1 MEHSMAAGPIDTLAR
16 RVRQV
21 RARRELTAQQLA
33 DRLRELGVPWDRA
46 TVTKLETG
54 RRQNVTL
61 TEWLALARA
70 LEVAPVH
77 LLVEPE
83 GPGAAADAAEPYQV
97 TPTETASREDARAW
111 IRGMSSLPQ
120 TDLRIFYSE
129 VPAEEWG
136 YSWVLL
142 QQGADPEGRV
152 GELHKWARRGYGG
165 FGNPDVT
172 GKEADGE

>member
-1 MEHSMAAGPIDTLAR
+1 METLAR
-16 RVRQV
+16 RVRQA
-21 RARRELTAQQLA
+21 RARQELTAQQLA

-70 LEVAPVH
+70 LDVAPVH
-77 LLVEPE
+77 LLVQPE
-83 GPGAAADAAEPYQV
+83 GPGAAAGEARQPYQV
-97 TPTETASREDARAW
+97 TPTETVTREEARAW
-111 IRGMSSLPQ
+111 MRGMTSLPQ
-120 TDLRIFYSE
+120 TDLRVFYSE

-136 YSWVLL
+136 HRWLLL
-142 QQGADPEGRV
+142 QQNADPEGRV
-152 GELHKWARRGYGG
+152 GDLHKWAQRGYGG

-172 GKEADGE
+172 GEGRDGE